1 MKQRTQQPLIKKQK
15 ITLFNKA
22 KIKTMTTAPTDH
34 SPFDLQI
41 AYAHVEEQRIISL
54 NRFLFLSVISF
65 GLYPIW
71 WIFEA
76 WRFFMQKDKLDIMPA
91 ARALLAVFFI
101 YPLLNRIQNYARAH
115 GHQAQFSSALMCI
128 GYIGGSMLAQLP
140 DPYWLISVASCIFL
154 IPPFLA
160 LNDAKQ
166 NTPGLKLILMQKFS
180 MPQWILIAVCSILW
194 LLILAAMF
202 ILETPQ

>member
-1 MKQRTQQPLIKKQK
+1 MTISSADTVPL
-15 ITLFNKA
+15 
-22 KIKTMTTAPTDH
+22 
-34 SPFDLQI
+34 DLQI

-54 NRFLFLSVISF
+54 NRFIFLSVISF

-91 ARALLAVFFI
+91 ARAIFAVFFI
-101 YPLLNRIQNYARAH
+101 YSLFNRIQNYAEAYGYRAK
-115 GHQAQFSSALMCI
+115 FSSALMCI

-140 DPYWLISVASCIFL
+140 DPYLLISVAAFVFL
-154 IPPFLA
+154 IPAFQA

-166 NTPGLKLILMQKFS
+166 NTQGLKIVHIHKFS
-180 MPQWILIAVCSILW
+180 TPQWILAIFGSIFW
-194 LLILAAMF
+194 LLILAALF

>member
-1 MKQRTQQPLIKKQK
+1 MTISSADTVPL
-15 ITLFNKA
+15 
-22 KIKTMTTAPTDH
+22 
-34 SPFDLQI
+34 DLQI

-54 NRFLFLSVISF
+54 NRFIFLSVISF

-91 ARALLAVFFI
+91 ARAIFAVFFI
-101 YPLLNRIQNYARAH
+101 YSLFNRIQNYAEAYGYRAK
-115 GHQAQFSSALMCI
+115 FSSALMCI

-140 DPYWLISVASCIFL
+140 DPYWLISVAAFVFL
-154 IPPFLA
+154 IPAFQA

-166 NTPGLKLILMQKFS
+166 NTQGLKIVQIHKFS
-180 MPQWILIAVCSILW
+180 TPQWILVIFGSIFW
-194 LLILAAMF
+194 LLILAAVF
-202 ILETPQ
+202 ILKTPQ